1 MPLQVRRGT
10 DAERLAMTQP
20 LASGELLY
28 VTNEQKLYIGNGNTL
43 GGIQITGYTDGD
55 AKDSAAEIFTDGAH
69 NGIGFT
75 YNTATN
81 VMTATVN
88 LSDYA
93 GTIRADAFKGSLF
106 ADDGSTIGGQPL
118 VDAISGT
125 FNGNLSGNVTG
136 TILTPA
142 QTNITSV
149 GTLTSLAVTGAVT
162 GSSFTGN
169 MVTSLISSAD
179 SSAIRVDTPVIF
191 ETSIIVEDNLE
202 VSGTAI
208 FDDEVIYQTNSNLA
222 RILSISQHHSDP
234 VGSSNLTFRR
244 SRGSLNFE
252 IAVQSGDI
260 LGDIVSNSRVTSGYV
275 QSTSIRSRS
284 DGTVTSGVAPGK
296 LEFSTADSSGILL
309 ERLSIDSNGFILLQG
324 AAQIITEVYSADPL
338 FIFSQAHSTADAR
351 NVTFGRSR
359 GTAATPLAV
368 ANNDDIADLQFS
380 AFDGVQFVTPCV
392 ISAIVDAAPNTS
404 NGANS
409 TPGRLEFLT
418 NNGTNLAARVR
429 IDSDGMLEALAS
441 LEVTGRV
448 DFITA
453 EQTTV
458 GAAGAASALPAT
470 PSTYFKIKV
479 NGVEYVV
486 PAYAVS

>member
-28 VTNEQKLYIGNGNTL
+28 VTNEQKLYIGNGSTL

-55 AKDSAAEIFTDGAH
+55 AKDSAAEIFTDGSH

-81 VMTATVN
+81 VMTATVD
-88 LSDYA
+88 LSDYT
-93 GTIRADAFKGSLF
+93 GTIRADAFKGSVF
-106 ADDGSTIGGQPL
+106 GDDGSTFGGQPL

-125 FNGNLSGNVTG
+125 FNGNLIGSVTG
-136 TILTPA
+136 TILTAA
-142 QTNITSV
+142 QPNITSV
-149 GTLTSLAVTGAVT
+149 GTLTSLAVSGAVT
-162 GSSFTGN
+162 GSSLTGN

-208 FDDEVIYQTNSNLA
+208 FDDEVIYQTNSNLS
-222 RILSISQHHSDP
+222 RILTISQHHSDP

-252 IAVQSGDI
+252 IDVQSGDT
-260 LGDIVSNSRVTSGYV
+260 LGSINSNTKVTSGYV
-275 QSTSIRSRS
+275 VSTSIVSKA
-284 DGTVTSGVAPGK
+284 DGTLTSSVAPGRF
-296 LEFSTADSSGILL
+296 EFYTADNSGVLRD
-309 ERLSIDSNGFILLQG
+309 RLSIDSNGLTTLRG
-324 AAQIITEVYSADPL
+324 GLATVTELYSSDPA
-338 FIFSQAHSTADAR
+338 INFSQYHSTADAR
-351 NVTFGRSR
+351 NITFSR
-359 GTAATPLAV
+359 GRGTSAAPIAV
-368 ANNDDIADLQFS
+368 NNNDDIADFQF
-380 AFDGVQFVTPCV
+380 AVFDGVQFVTPCV
-392 ISAIVDAAPNTS
+392 ISAIVDATPNTS

-418 NNGTNLAARVR
+418 NNGTSLATRVR
-429 IDSDGMLEALAS
+429 IDSDGMLEALNS
-441 LEVTGRV
+441 LEVTGLV
-448 DFITA
+448 DFITV
-453 EQTTV
+453 EQATV
-458 GAAGAASALPAT
+458 GAAGAANALPAT

-479 NGVEYVV
+479 NGTEYVV